1 MTAEAIS
8 NVATETFDQFCE
20 RMSHVE
26 KTDEFIIGRES
37 QGNSRAVF
45 SFEGHQCFLE
55 SFEFRRIPKSRKIS
69 GGPITLA
76 EMMWIASSN
85 PSEEWVHGE
94 WVKSK
99 KAAWKLASQYGATAC
114 PDEYHEEDQD
124 AWYLRFKGEGAF
136 ERLMK
141 LIFDYRTGVLP
152 VETFPWKAGLE
163 S

>member
-1 MTAEAIS
+1 
-8 NVATETFDQFCE
+8 
-20 RMSHVE
+20 
-26 KTDEFIIGRES
+26 
-37 QGNSRAVF
+37 
-45 SFEGHQCFLE
+45 
-55 SFEFRRIPKSRKIS
+55 
-69 GGPITLA
+69 
-76 EMMWIASSN
+76 MMWIASSN
-85 PSEEWVHGE
+85 PSENWVHGE

-99 KAAWKLASQYGATAC
+99 KAACKLASQYGATAC

-141 LIFDYRTGVLP
+141 LIFDYRTGALP